1 MERVEAA
8 AFAPALKRQRAGL
21 ETGSALGSAAIVVTC
36 VARYKEDAQETR
48 DHVFWN
54 DAEPEMNGLFS
65 RRSAPLSE
73 TPKAGQQCS
82 AK

>member
-1 MERVEAA
+1 
-8 AFAPALKRQRAGL
+8 
-21 ETGSALGSAAIVVTC
+21 VVTC
-36 VARYKEDAQETR
+36 VARYKEVAQKTR
-48 DHVFWN
+48 DHVLWN